1 AQAPMSFLLSG
12 LSIGGQCDM
21 NFKQAKDQRLHV
33 ELCLMKLASLRDL
46 LNWEAM
52 PEPAVTNRSSATP
65 PATNGI
71 AISAENGAEK
81 KNGQSP
87 SNGAQPDNAV
97 EETPEIIQSVA
108 DTDVPETDPAGPAS
122 AETPPF
128 TSEPVGNYQAV
139 ARPAASRPAIP
150 PLPPRTAAP
159 ATGAPLPAT
168 SRLRSTV
175 GIGAKPQA
183 VETEVTVVTGERPS
197 QPFTVI
203 ALQSAWKAFAVHR
216 RQQTDNA
223 TEQIILNR
231 DFTLDGYTISLNLDN
246 HIQADLFVS
255 MLPDLLAHLRQNL
268 QNWQIQIEH
277 AVVMAEIKKMIY
289 SPQDKFNY
297 LAEKNPALHKLRQAL
312 GMEVDY

>member
-1 AQAPMSFLLSG
+1 MSFLLSG

-46 LNWEAM
+46 LNWEAL
-52 PEPAVTNRSSATP
+52 PEPAANARAAGSNPLTP
-65 PATNGI
+65 TNGI
-71 AISAENGAEK
+71 AISTEGGAEK
-81 KNGQSP
+81 KNGPLQS
-87 SNGAQPDNAV
+87 DNRVEATPAV
-97 EETPEIIQSVA
+97 A
-108 DTDVPETDPAGPAS
+108 NDVPTADQAGTLPAPTA
-122 AETPPF
+122 AEIPPF
-128 TSEPVGNYQAV
+128 TSEAPASYQPATRPAP
-139 ARPAASRPAIP
+139 ARPAVP

-159 ATGAPLPAT
+159 PTGAPLPAT

-175 GIGAKPQA
+175 GIGAKPQVA
-183 VETEVTVVTGERPS
+183 ETEVAVSVGERPS

-203 ALQSAWKAFAVHR
+203 ALQTAWKAFAALR

-223 TEQIILNR
+223 SEQIILNR
-231 DFTLDGYTISLNLDN
+231 DFTLNGFTVSLNLDN
-246 HIQADLFVS
+246 HIQEDLFTT

-277 AVVMAEIKKMIY
+277 AVVMAEVKKMIY
-289 SPQDKFNY
+289 SPQDKYNY

-312 GMEVDY
+312 GLEVDY